1 MYFYINTRCL
11 FPTLTMTCIYN
22 NSVKK
27 IAYPIARGRW
37 IFRNDGVVNGFSAKL
52 INSTTYVNDFQRSN
66 HIENKD
72 KLKEI
77 LLYSDSFSKPL
88 NMYLSV
94 DKLSTNN
101 NTLLENTL
109 FDYHSDTLT
118 LLKLYLI
125 NNK

>member
-11 FPTLTMTCIYN
+11 FPTITMTCIYN

-27 IAYPIARGRW
+27 MAYPIARGKW
-37 IFRNDGVVNGFSAKL
+37 IFLNDGLVNGFSAKL
-52 INSTTYVNDFQRSN
+52 VNSNTYIGDFQRSN
-66 HIENKD
+66 HIESKD

-77 LLYSDSFSKPL
+77 LLYSDSFSQPL

-94 DKLSTNN
+94 DDYNKYKPV
-101 NTLLENTL
+101 LLENSF
-109 FDYHSDTLT
+109 FDSNSDSLT